1 MKCGLCLKIWNR
13 SFVCVIQLLNTE
25 YCDLVL
31 KPILEISNMLVFKY
45 CKINQSTKQYKSTK
59 VQNIYLHGACSGLVN
74 RGRSHSLPWHYVT
87 MSLCHYAAL
96 EGITVTVL
104 LTHQPNTQPSLKI
117 YGVKG
122 SRISFHYII
131 LFVYRSSGRS
141 APFLL
146 APAEGWGA
154 LWALLGA
161 FGPLFSSRRSK

>member
-1 MKCGLCLKIWNR
+1 MARVLA
-13 SFVCVIQLLNTE
+13 SSTE
-25 YCDLVL
+25 
-31 KPILEISNMLVFKY
+31 
-45 CKINQSTKQYKSTK
+45 
-59 VQNIYLHGACSGLVN
+59 GALTASPGIP
-74 RGRSHSLPWHYVT
+74 RGRSLNRGSRPLYRGPRSPSRGHH
-87 MSLCHYAAL
+87 CHYAAW

-104 LTHQPNTQPSLKI
+104 LTHQPDTQPSLKI

-154 LWALLGA
+154 LRAPRALLALQGA
-161 FGPLFSSRRSK
+161 FCPLFSSRRCKRRHTQFSVNIGPHRSK